1 MLAQTILVMAFGK
14 LADEQND
21 RTQRKFPEKWVKAY
35 IETAFDA
42 LTRYGLPSLKDIEDG
57 PARGLFDES
66 KKWWEND
73 TAQYYVRIVS
83 QHVHAELA
91 REVEKLLAK
100 QAPEKPLSKGSFRAG
115 IMDGD
120 PVGELINGKVYR
132 VPGRF
137 VRLVYVGDK
146 PLSNIVV
153 VVDSKTTGTSATLKD
168 SQIKTLQLIHGISFF
183 GDPKLLDATKAK
195 LTGRE
200 GKLILHELARNV
212 YESMPQTHLLYAPQL
227 RKGDV
232 IDVGIGE
239 TDATKFRGVAVT
251 AYSDQGLATCEAA
264 PGNRSGQ

>member
-1 MLAQTILVMAFGK
+1 MAK
-14 LADEQND
+14 
-21 RTQRKFPEKWVKAY
+21 PEA
-35 IETAFDA
+35 
-42 LTRYGLPSLKDIEDG
+42 G
-57 PARGLFDES
+57 
-66 KKWWEND
+66 
-73 TAQYYVRIVS
+73 
-83 QHVHAELA
+83 
-91 REVEKLLAK
+91 
-100 QAPEKPLSKGSFRAG
+100 KPLSEGSFRAG

-120 PVGELINGKVYR
+120 PVGELIDGRTYR

-137 VRLVYVGDK
+137 VRLVYLGDK

-168 SQIKTLQLIHGISFF
+168 SQIQTLKLIHGVSFL

-195 LTGRE
+195 LAGRE

-239 TDATKFRGVAVT
+239 TDKAKFRGVAVT
-251 AYSDQGLATCEAA
+251 AYSDQGLATCQAA
-264 PGNRSGQ
+264 PGNPSGQ